1 MVTNN
6 GFGCGTVG
14 AIALVAVLLGGG
26 TVAGF
31 NACNGEAAPATEEV
45 AEEVAEVD
53 ARVATPIPGVFTNTE
68 CIEGETDDGTICRV
82 NPLARYPGVVRVE
95 YMYEGEVQYFRVNGT
110 ANDDEEL
117 VGSKGECKGKVLT
130 DLTLE
135 GLLAGG
141 TRCNATVSCEHPGSC
156 ASNASKADKA
166 KAIAAAEGKPASKP
180 DPKADEPEEEVSED
194 EKSRLESLEEDVSVL
209 QEDVG
214 RIDKAVAGIAGFI
227 ASLTEDEESED
238 EESEDEES
246 EDEEAEK
253 PKS

>member
-1 MVTNN
+1 MKDEEIDETATPTNTKS
-6 GFGCGTVG
+6 GFGWKSLVG
-14 AIALVAVLLGGG
+14 AALTGGVMMLFCGGIG
-26 TVAGF
+26 TTAYGLF
-31 NACNGEAAPATEEV
+31 MGGDDTTE
-45 AEEVAEVD
+45 D
-53 ARVATPIPGVFTNTE
+53 DTRVAKAIPGVYTYNE
-68 CIEGETDDGTICRV
+68 DCDDGDADNGTICRV
-82 NPLARYPGVVRVE
+82 NPLARHPGVVRVE
-95 YMYEGEVQYFRVNGT
+95 YMYEGEVTYFRVNGT

-214 RIDKAVAGIAGFI
+214 RIDKAVAGIASFI
-227 ASLTEDEESED
+227 ESLAGSEETEDVEEPQS
-238 EESEDEES
+238 
-246 EDEEAEK
+246 
-253 PKS
+253 